1 MATYGYS
8 TPYMGQRQPT
18 LPPGYMEAATA
29 PGRNIAAGIQQFAAG
44 LGQTIQRYQANKAE
58 TEAATQTF
66 ETLSG
71 MAQQAL
77 ATDPQYQALQ
87 QYYETGQLP
96 AGVTEND
103 LKRFEN
109 KVQADRSMLNKM
121 AGIGEKFGDMS
132 LAKKKA
138 AIGDMAMVLGQ
149 YQNRATEDL
158 KRRQLELSV
167 SEAERALKAEQDISD
182 LTRYAAGL
190 PSTRNV
196 EVQTTKEIQVPF
208 LSAQAAQPTVQSDG
222 QPSATE
228 TVLARQFLNR
238 AGIAAR
244 DLQRY
249 AESIPQQVTPPQ
261 ITTQEMQDRA
271 AASKD
276 ISTAFGLE
284 IAKALFPQQ
293 RTPTQMESALAQ
305 ENYRRQLAAAE
316 AQAAPLKQQAEIL
329 SQAAGR
335 TLQAPTQAQVEP
347 NQPPAFEM
355 RGVSVPST
363 ETRVEPIPYAET
375 RRNLAQ
381 YAASRNMSPK
391 VFQALD
397 KVMEV
402 AGMQKPLQ
410 VEQMTTPEGISVI
423 RADGKIDIIPPVRQP
438 NQQPSEAD
446 KAFVMNINGYLS
458 AAEDLKSTI
467 DKYGTFEAISPTG
480 AANLNSIPY
489 QLAIM
494 YAKIMDP
501 GSVAREGEV
510 EAAKKYLIPLGMGVR
525 KSVALA
531 SINRQ
536 IEEMKKKGA
545 LYQQMTGRPAIL
557 SQDQVE
563 KVNAASGQFRLI
575 RGQGIKPV
583 Q

>member
-29 PGRNIAAGIQQFAAG
+29 PGRNIAAGIAQFGAG
-44 LGQTIQRYQANKAE
+44 LGRAIE
-58 TEAATQTF
+58 
-66 ETLSG
+66 
-71 MAQQAL
+71 
-77 ATDPQYQALQ
+77 QYQKNKD
-87 QYYETGQLP
+87 
-96 AGVTEND
+96 END
-103 LKRFEN
+103 YLNAKIEAGLAQYAQAGMQGPLPSGATADLQNLTGIVGDKSLKRFIEGTAT
-109 KVQADRSMLNKM
+109 KGDKLAMAHALETYGQKELQALNRK
-121 AGIGEKFGDMS
+121 
-132 LAKKKA
+132 
-138 AIGDMAMVLGQ
+138 
-149 YQNRATEDL
+149 
-158 KRRQLELSV
+158 QLELSI
-167 SEAERALKAEQDISD
+167 SEAQNALKAEKDVSD
-182 LTRYAAGL
+182 LIRYAAGL
-190 PSTRNV
+190 PSTRT
-196 EVQTTKEIQVPF
+196 VQEQVPVEIQPIGPMP
-208 LSAQAAQPTVQSDG
+208 ADQAAVPIPVSAGGTGEWPAGLPPVSSGPVRRQYTPAQPAQGLMNTGIPVG
-222 QPSATE
+222 GAM
-228 TVLARQFLNR
+228 QF
-238 AGIAAR
+238 A
-244 DLQRY
+244 
-249 AESIPQQVTPPQ
+249 
-261 ITTQEMQDRA
+261 
-271 AASKD
+271 
-276 ISTAFGLE
+276 
-284 IAKALFPQQ
+284 Q
-293 RTPTQMESALAQ
+293 RTPAQMG
-305 ENYRRQLAAAE
+305 RV
-316 AQAAPLKQQAEIL
+316 AP
-329 SQAAGR
+329 
-335 TLQAPTQAQVEP
+335 QAPAQGQFRTPAPSPTDISLPSPVTVQEQTQ
-347 NQPPAFEM
+347 
-355 RGVSVPST
+355 RT
-363 ETRVEPIPYAET
+363 EPIPYAET

-381 YAASRNMSPK
+381 YAASMNMSPK
-391 VFQALD
+391 AFQALD
-397 KVMEV
+397 KVMEI

-563 KVNAASGQFRLI
+563 KVNTASGQFRLI

>member
-8 TPYMGQRQPT
+8 TPYTGQRQPT

-44 LGQTIQRYQANKAE
+44 LGQTIQRYQTNKAE
-58 TEAATQTF
+58 TEAAAQTY
-66 ETLSG
+66 ETLVG
-71 MAQQAL
+71 LTNQAL

-96 AGVTEND
+96 AGVNEND

-149 YQNRATEDL
+149 YQNRATDDL

-182 LTRYAAGL
+182 LTRYAVGL
-190 PSTRNV
+190 PSTRT
-196 EVQTTKEIQVPF
+196 VQEQVPVEIQPIGPMP
-208 LSAQAAQPTVQSDG
+208 ADQAAAPVIATDGGQRSPTE
-222 QPSATE
+222 AA
-228 TVLARQFLNR
+228 LAQRFLTQ
-238 AGIAAR
+238 AGIAGQQLR
-244 DLQRY
+244 QY
-249 AESIPQQVTPPQ
+249 AEQQIKAVQPPSEGRVFAAGATAAPVRPAPLMTQSPQQ
-261 ITTQEMQDRA
+261 A
-271 AASKD
+271 
-276 ISTAFGLE
+276 
-284 IAKALFPQQ
+284 
-293 RTPTQMESALAQ
+293 ALAQ
-305 ENYRRQLAAAE
+305 ELYRRELQA
-316 AQAAPLKQQAEIL
+316 AQAAAVPMREQADIMT
-329 SQAAGR
+329 QAASR
-335 TLQAPTQAQVEP
+335 PLQYQAPVPAAAPRPTDISLPSPVTVQEQTQ
-347 NQPPAFEM
+347 
-355 RGVSVPST
+355 RT
-363 ETRVEPIPYAET
+363 EQIPYAET

-381 YAASRNMSPK
+381 YAASMNMSPK

-536 IEEMKKKGA
+536 IDEMKKKGA

-563 KVNAASGQFRLI
+563 KVNTASGQFRLI